1 MSTEKKVPAGS
12 STKDLA
18 RTLGKK
24 ELMGIAIGQ
33 IIGAGIMS
41 MMGVAIAMTGR
52 SANLAF
58 MLSAVFTM
66 CTFFPSIFI
75 TSCIRMRGGMYT
87 QMAIFAG
94 DKWAGYYSV
103 VLLHHQHVP
112 GNVRSVLRSVLQSLC
127 FLPAAAE
134 KVIAL
139 VVGTAFFVLNYF
151 GVDLMVKIQNL
162 LVVVLVLS
170 LSMFA
175 VFGLPHV
182 DLVNYFSNADG
193 LFLTDGIGGFLTA
206 TAYLG
211 FATGGATVILGVS
224 AECKNPTKDIPFVI
238 IVSTVSVAI
247 LYGLVATAAA
257 GVLPVAEVANQPLTL
272 VANKI
277 LPQPL
282 YVLFI
287 VGGAMFALAT
297 TLNSQIM
304 SCTKPVMQSCED
316 GWFPQSL
323 ASLSK
328 FKTPWKILVIYYVI
342 LVVPILLDLQISQIS
357 SIVQILGYI
366 NNLIF
371 TITAMKLPKMFPEAW
386 EKSAVQGSYSCLQHS
401 DDHHLHRHPDPGF
414 VHAQLDDSSADH
426 LQRSCNG
433 SWLHLGLLQNWQR
446 QGQAHRILRNGLTCT
461 SFLENQKTKDRFIRS
476 FLFLQDRICADAK
489 INRDREWAKLHKT
502 SEERMCNLP
511 GFPENGRERA
521 KTAVPGSRIP
531 KHSA

>member
-1 MSTEKKVPAGS
+1 MSTEKKAPAGS

-87 QMAIFAG
+87 QFAIFAG

-103 VLLHHQHVP
+103 VYFVTNMSLAMYALSFAEYALALLP
-112 GNVRSVLRSVLQSLC
+112 TGGNQ
-127 FLPAAAE
+127 

-139 VVGTAFFVLNYF
+139 IVGTLFFVLNYF
-151 GVDLMVKIQNL
+151 GVDLMAKIQNL
-162 LVVVLVLS
+162 LVIVLVIS
-170 LSMFA
+170 LAMFA
-175 VFGLPHV
+175 VFGLPQV
-182 DLVNYFSNADG
+182 DLAAYFSNADG
-193 LFLTDGIGGFLTA
+193 MFMTGGISGFLTA
-206 TAYLG
+206 VAYLG

-247 LYGLVATAAA
+247 LYGLVATTAS
-257 GVLPVAEVANQPLTL
+257 GVLPVPEVANQPLTL
-272 VANKI
+272 VAAEI
-277 LPQPL
+277 LPRPL
-282 YVLFI
+282 YIFFI

-328 FKTPWKILVIYYVI
+328 YKTPWKILVIYYFI
-342 LVVPILLDLQISQIS
+342 LVVPILADLNIAQIS
-357 SIVQILGYI
+357 SIVQILGYL
-366 NNLIF
+366 NNLVL

-386 EKSAVQGSYSCLQHS
+386 EKSQFHVPTPVFNTLMIITCAALLVQASFMLKSMTFQLIIFNVAVMAAGFIWAFYRTGS
-401 DDHHLHRHPDPGF
+401 G
-414 VHAQLDDSSADH
+414 
-426 LQRSCNG
+426 
-433 SWLHLGLLQNWQR
+433 
-446 QGQAHRILRNGLTCT
+446 
-461 SFLENQKTKDRFIRS
+461 K
-476 FLFLQDRICADAK
+476 AK
-489 INRDREWAKLHKT
+489 PTVSYEMA
-502 SEERMCNLP
+502 
-511 GFPENGRERA
+511 
-521 KTAVPGSRIP
+521 
-531 KHSA
+531 

>member
-1 MSTEKKVPAGS
+1 MSTEKKAPVGS

-103 VLLHHQHVP
+103 VYFITNMSLAMYALSFAQYALALLPTGGSQ
-112 GNVRSVLRSVLQSLC
+112 
-127 FLPAAAE
+127 

-139 VVGTAFFVLNYF
+139 VVGTLFFILNYF
-151 GVDLMVKIQNL
+151 GIDLMAKIQNL
-162 LVVVLVLS
+162 LVIVLLLS
-170 LSMFA
+170 LTMFA
-175 VFGLPHV
+175 VFGLPSV
-182 DLVNYFSNADG
+182 DFANYFSNADG
-193 LFLTDGIGGFLTA
+193 LFLSDGISGFLTA
-206 TAYLG
+206 VAYLG

-238 IVSTVSVAI
+238 VTSTIGVAI
-247 LYGLVATAAA
+247 LYGLVATTAS

-272 VANKI
+272 VAAEI
-277 LPQPL
+277 LPKPL
-282 YVLFI
+282 YIFFI

-316 GWFPQSL
+316 GWFPHSL
-323 ASLSK
+323 AALSK
-328 FKTPWKILVIYYVI
+328 YKTPWKILIIYYVI
-342 LVVPILLDLQISQIS
+342 LVVPIILELEIAQIS

-366 NNLIF
+366 NNLVF

-386 EKSAVQGSYSCLQHS
+386 EKSQFHVPTPVFNTLMIITCIAILIQASFMLKSMKLSLIVFNVAVMAAGFIWAFYRTGS
-401 DDHHLHRHPDPGF
+401 G
-414 VHAQLDDSSADH
+414 
-426 LQRSCNG
+426 
-433 SWLHLGLLQNWQR
+433 
-446 QGQAHRILRNGLTCT
+446 
-461 SFLENQKTKDRFIRS
+461 K
-476 FLFLQDRICADAK
+476 AK
-489 INRDREWAKLHKT
+489 
-502 SEERMCNLP
+502 P
-511 GFPENGRERA
+511 
-521 KTAVPGSRIP
+521 TASYEM
-531 KHSA
+531 A

>member
-1 MSTEKKVPAGS
+1 MSNEKQQTMS

-18 RTLGKK
+18 RVLGKK

-94 DKWAGYYSV
+94 DKFAGYYSV
-103 VLLHHQHVP
+103 VYFITNMSLAMYALSFAEYALALLP
-112 GNVRSVLRSVLQSLC
+112 SGGS
-127 FLPAAAE
+127 E

-139 VVGTAFFVLNYF
+139 IVGTAFFVLNYF
-151 GVDLMVKIQNL
+151 GVDLMAKIQNL
-162 LVVVLVLS
+162 LVVVLVFS
-170 LSMFA
+170 LGIFA
-175 VFGLPHV
+175 VFGMPSV
-182 DLVNYFSNADG
+182 DLATYFSNADG
-193 LFLTDGIGGFLTA
+193 MFLTDGIPGFLTA

-238 IVSTVSVAI
+238 IVSTCAVAV
-247 LYGLVATAAA
+247 LYGFVATVAS
-257 GVLPVAEVANQPLTL
+257 GVLPTEQVMNQPLTL
-272 VANKI
+272 VAQQI
-277 LPQPL
+277 LPTPL
-282 YVLFI
+282 YILFI

-316 GWFPQSL
+316 GWFPTSL
-323 ASLSK
+323 ATLSK
-328 FKTPWKILVIYYVI
+328 FKTPYKILIIYYII
-342 LVVPILLDLQISQIS
+342 LVVPILLDLEIAQIS

-386 EKSAVQGSYSCLQHS
+386 EKSAFHVPTPVFNALMIVTCIAIVIQASFMLSSMTIQLIIFNVVVMAAGFIWAFYRTGS
-401 DDHHLHRHPDPGF
+401 G
-414 VHAQLDDSSADH
+414 
-426 LQRSCNG
+426 
-433 SWLHLGLLQNWQR
+433 
-446 QGQAHRILRNGLTCT
+446 
-461 SFLENQKTKDRFIRS
+461 K
-476 FLFLQDRICADAK
+476 AK
-489 INRDREWAKLHKT
+489 PTVSYEMA
-502 SEERMCNLP
+502 
-511 GFPENGRERA
+511 
-521 KTAVPGSRIP
+521 
-531 KHSA
+531 

>member
-1 MSTEKKVPAGS
+1 MSNEKQQAMS

-24 ELMGIAIGQ
+24 ELMGIAVGQ

-94 DKWAGYYSV
+94 DKFAGYYSV
-103 VLLHHQHVP
+103 VYFITNMSLAMYALSFAEYALALLP
-112 GNVRSVLRSVLQSLC
+112 SGGS
-127 FLPAAAE
+127 E

-139 VVGTAFFVLNYF
+139 IVGTAFFILNYF
-151 GVDLMVKIQNL
+151 GVDLMAKIQNL
-162 LVVVLVLS
+162 LVIVLVFS
-170 LSMFA
+170 LGIFA
-175 VFGLPHV
+175 VFGMPSV
-182 DLVNYFSNADG
+182 DLANYFSNADG
-193 LFLTDGIGGFLTA
+193 MFLTDGIPGFLTA

-238 IVSTVSVAI
+238 IVSTCAVAV
-247 LYGLVATAAA
+247 LYGFVATVAS
-257 GVLPVAEVANQPLTL
+257 GVLPTEQVMNQPLTL
-272 VANKI
+272 VAQQI
-277 LPQPL
+277 LPTPL
-282 YVLFI
+282 YILFI

-316 GWFPQSL
+316 GWFPTSL
-323 ASLSK
+323 AALSK
-328 FKTPWKILVIYYVI
+328 FKTPYKILIIYYII
-342 LVVPILLDLQISQIS
+342 LVVPILLDLEIAQIS

-386 EKSAVQGSYSCLQHS
+386 EKSAFRVPTPVFNALMIVTCIAIVIQASFMLSSMTIQLIIFNVVVMAAGFIWAFYRTGS
-401 DDHHLHRHPDPGF
+401 G
-414 VHAQLDDSSADH
+414 
-426 LQRSCNG
+426 
-433 SWLHLGLLQNWQR
+433 
-446 QGQAHRILRNGLTCT
+446 
-461 SFLENQKTKDRFIRS
+461 K
-476 FLFLQDRICADAK
+476 AK
-489 INRDREWAKLHKT
+489 PTVSYEMA
-502 SEERMCNLP
+502 
-511 GFPENGRERA
+511 
-521 KTAVPGSRIP
+521 
-531 KHSA
+531 

>member
-1 MSTEKKVPAGS
+1 MSTEKKAPVGS

-103 VLLHHQHVP
+103 VYFITNMSLAMYALSFAQYALALLPTGGSQ
-112 GNVRSVLRSVLQSLC
+112 
-127 FLPAAAE
+127 

-139 VVGTAFFVLNYF
+139 VVGTLFFILNYF
-151 GVDLMVKIQNL
+151 GVDLMAKIQNL
-162 LVVVLVLS
+162 LVIVLLLS
-170 LSMFA
+170 LTMFA
-175 VFGLPHV
+175 VFGLPSV
-182 DLVNYFSNADG
+182 DFANYFSNADG
-193 LFLTDGIGGFLTA
+193 LFLSDGISGFLTA
-206 TAYLG
+206 VAYLG

-238 IVSTVSVAI
+238 VTSTIGVAI
-247 LYGLVATAAA
+247 LYGLVATTAS

-272 VANKI
+272 VAAEI
-277 LPQPL
+277 LPKPL
-282 YVLFI
+282 YIFFI

-316 GWFPQSL
+316 GWFPHSL
-323 ASLSK
+323 AALSK
-328 FKTPWKILVIYYVI
+328 YKTPWKILIIYYVI
-342 LVVPILLDLQISQIS
+342 LVVPIILELEIAQIS

-366 NNLIF
+366 NNLVF

-386 EKSAVQGSYSCLQHS
+386 EKSQFHVPTPVFNTLMIITCIAILIQASFMLKSMKLSLIVFNVAVMAAGFIWAFYRTGS
-401 DDHHLHRHPDPGF
+401 G
-414 VHAQLDDSSADH
+414 
-426 LQRSCNG
+426 
-433 SWLHLGLLQNWQR
+433 
-446 QGQAHRILRNGLTCT
+446 
-461 SFLENQKTKDRFIRS
+461 K
-476 FLFLQDRICADAK
+476 AK
-489 INRDREWAKLHKT
+489 PTVSYEMA
-502 SEERMCNLP
+502 
-511 GFPENGRERA
+511 
-521 KTAVPGSRIP
+521 
-531 KHSA
+531 

>member
-1 MSTEKKVPAGS
+1 MSNEKQQAMS

-24 ELMGIAIGQ
+24 ELMGIAVGQ

-94 DKWAGYYSV
+94 DKFAGYYSV
-103 VLLHHQHVP
+103 VYFITNMSLAMYALSFAEYALALLP
-112 GNVRSVLRSVLQSLC
+112 SGGS
-127 FLPAAAE
+127 E

-139 VVGTAFFVLNYF
+139 IVGTAFFVLNYF
-151 GVDLMVKIQNL
+151 GVDLMAKIQNL
-162 LVVVLVLS
+162 LVIVLVFS
-170 LSMFA
+170 LGIFA
-175 VFGLPHV
+175 VFGMPSV
-182 DLVNYFSNADG
+182 DLATYFSNADG
-193 LFLTDGIGGFLTA
+193 MFLTDGIPGFLTA

-238 IVSTVSVAI
+238 IVSTCAVAV
-247 LYGLVATAAA
+247 LYGFVATVAS
-257 GVLPVAEVANQPLTL
+257 GVLPTEQVMNQPLTL
-272 VANKI
+272 VAQQI
-277 LPQPL
+277 LPTPL
-282 YVLFI
+282 YILFI

-323 ASLSK
+323 ATLSK
-328 FKTPWKILVIYYVI
+328 FKTPYKILIIYYII
-342 LVVPILLDLQISQIS
+342 LVVPILLDLEIAQIS

-386 EKSAVQGSYSCLQHS
+386 EKSAFRVPTPVFNALMIVTCIAIVIQASFMLSSMTIQLIIFNVVVMAAGFIWAFYRTGS
-401 DDHHLHRHPDPGF
+401 G
-414 VHAQLDDSSADH
+414 
-426 LQRSCNG
+426 
-433 SWLHLGLLQNWQR
+433 
-446 QGQAHRILRNGLTCT
+446 
-461 SFLENQKTKDRFIRS
+461 K
-476 FLFLQDRICADAK
+476 AK
-489 INRDREWAKLHKT
+489 PTVSYEMA
-502 SEERMCNLP
+502 
-511 GFPENGRERA
+511 
-521 KTAVPGSRIP
+521 
-531 KHSA
+531 

>member
-1 MSTEKKVPAGS
+1 MSTEKKAPAGS

-24 ELMGIAIGQ
+24 ELMGIAVGQ

-103 VLLHHQHVP
+103 VYFITNMSLAMYALSFAQYAIALLP
-112 GNVRSVLRSVLQSLC
+112 SGGS
-127 FLPAAAE
+127 E

-139 VVGTAFFVLNYF
+139 IVGTAFFVLNYF
-151 GVDLMVKIQNL
+151 GVDLMAKIQNL

-272 VANKI
+272 VANQI

-328 FKTPWKILVIYYVI
+328 YKTPWKILIIYYFI
-342 LVVPILLDLQISQIS
+342 LVVPILADLNIAQIS
-357 SIVQILGYI
+357 SIVQILGYL
-366 NNLIF
+366 NNLVL

-386 EKSAVQGSYSCLQHS
+386 EKSQFHVPTPVFNTLMIITCAALLVQASFMLKSMTLQLIIFNVAVMAAGFIWAFYRTGTGKAKPTVSYEM
-401 DDHHLHRHPDPGF
+401 
-414 VHAQLDDSSADH
+414 A
-426 LQRSCNG
+426 
-433 SWLHLGLLQNWQR
+433 
-446 QGQAHRILRNGLTCT
+446 
-461 SFLENQKTKDRFIRS
+461 
-476 FLFLQDRICADAK
+476 
-489 INRDREWAKLHKT
+489 
-502 SEERMCNLP
+502 
-511 GFPENGRERA
+511 
-521 KTAVPGSRIP
+521 
-531 KHSA
+531 

>member
-1 MSTEKKVPAGS
+1 MSNEKQQTMS

-18 RTLGKK
+18 RVLGKK

-94 DKWAGYYSV
+94 DKFAGYYSV
-103 VLLHHQHVP
+103 VYFITNMSLAMYALSFAEYALALLP
-112 GNVRSVLRSVLQSLC
+112 SGGS
-127 FLPAAAE
+127 E

-139 VVGTAFFVLNYF
+139 IVGTLFFILNYF
-151 GVDLMVKIQNL
+151 GVDLMAKIQNL
-162 LVVVLVLS
+162 LVIVLVFS
-170 LSMFA
+170 LGIFA
-175 VFGLPHV
+175 VFGMPSV
-182 DLVNYFSNADG
+182 DLATYFSNADG
-193 LFLTDGIGGFLTA
+193 MFLTDGIPGFLTA

-238 IVSTVSVAI
+238 IVSTCAVAV
-247 LYGLVATAAA
+247 LYGFVATVAS
-257 GVLPVAEVANQPLTL
+257 GVLPTEQVMNQPLTL
-272 VANKI
+272 VAQQI
-277 LPQPL
+277 LPTPL
-282 YVLFI
+282 YILFI

-316 GWFPQSL
+316 GWFPTSL
-323 ASLSK
+323 ATLSK
-328 FKTPWKILVIYYVI
+328 FKTPYKILIIYYII
-342 LVVPILLDLQISQIS
+342 LVVPILLDLEIAQIS
-357 SIVQILGYI
+357 SVVQILGYI

-386 EKSAVQGSYSCLQHS
+386 EKSQFHVPTPVFNTLMIITCIALLIQASFMLSSMEISLIVFNAIVMIG
-401 DDHHLHRHPDPGF
+401 GF
-414 VHAQLDDSSADH
+414 VWAFY
-426 LQRSCNG
+426 RTG
-433 SWLHLGLLQNWQR
+433 SG
-446 QGQAHRILRNGLTCT
+446 
-461 SFLENQKTKDRFIRS
+461 K
-476 FLFLQDRICADAK
+476 AK
-489 INRDREWAKLHKT
+489 PTVSYEMA
-502 SEERMCNLP
+502 
-511 GFPENGRERA
+511 
-521 KTAVPGSRIP
+521 
-531 KHSA
+531 

>member
-1 MSTEKKVPAGS
+1 MSNEKQQAMS

-24 ELMGIAIGQ
+24 ELMGIAVGQ

-94 DKWAGYYSV
+94 DKFAGYYSV
-103 VLLHHQHVP
+103 VYFITNMSLAMYALSFAEYALALLP
-112 GNVRSVLRSVLQSLC
+112 SGGS
-127 FLPAAAE
+127 E

-139 VVGTAFFVLNYF
+139 IVGTAFFILNYF
-151 GVDLMVKIQNL
+151 GVDLMAKIQNL
-162 LVVVLVLS
+162 LVVVLVFS
-170 LSMFA
+170 LGMFA
-175 VFGLPHV
+175 IFGLPSV
-182 DLVNYFSNADG
+182 DLANYFSNADG
-193 LFLTDGIGGFLTA
+193 LFLSDGIPGFLTA

-238 IVSTVSVAI
+238 IVSTVGVAI
-247 LYGLVATAAA
+247 LYGFVATTAA

-272 VANKI
+272 VAQQI
-277 LPQPL
+277 LPGPL
-282 YVLFI
+282 YILFI

-316 GWFPQSL
+316 GWFPTSL
-323 ASLSK
+323 ATLSK
-328 FKTPWKILVIYYVI
+328 FKTPYKILIIYYVI
-342 LVVPILLDLQISQIS
+342 LVVPILLDLEISEIS
-357 SIVQILGYI
+357 SVVQILGYI
-366 NNLIF
+366 NNIIF
-371 TITAMKLPKMFPEAW
+371 TVTAMKLPKMFPEAW
-386 EKSAVQGSYSCLQHS
+386 EKSQFHVPTPVFNMLMVITIIALLIQASFMLSSMKISLIVFNAIVMIGGFIWAFYRTGS
-401 DDHHLHRHPDPGF
+401 G
-414 VHAQLDDSSADH
+414 
-426 LQRSCNG
+426 
-433 SWLHLGLLQNWQR
+433 
-446 QGQAHRILRNGLTCT
+446 
-461 SFLENQKTKDRFIRS
+461 K
-476 FLFLQDRICADAK
+476 AK
-489 INRDREWAKLHKT
+489 PTVSYEMA
-502 SEERMCNLP
+502 
-511 GFPENGRERA
+511 
-521 KTAVPGSRIP
+521 
-531 KHSA
+531 

>member
-1 MSTEKKVPAGS
+1 MSTEKKAPVAS

-103 VLLHHQHVP
+103 VYFITNMSLAMYALSFAQYAIALLP
-112 GNVRSVLRSVLQSLC
+112 SGGS
-127 FLPAAAE
+127 E

-139 VVGTAFFVLNYF
+139 IVGTAFFVLNYF
-151 GVDLMVKIQNL
+151 GVDLMAKIQNL

-170 LSMFA
+170 LTMFA
-175 VFGLPHV
+175 VFGLPNV
-182 DLVNYFSNADG
+182 DLANYFSNADG

-247 LYGLVATAAA
+247 LYGLVATTAS
-257 GVLPVAEVANQPLTL
+257 GVLPVPEVANQPLTL
-272 VANKI
+272 VAAEI
-277 LPQPL
+277 LPKPL
-282 YVLFI
+282 YIFFI

-328 FKTPWKILVIYYVI
+328 YKTPWKILVIYYFI
-342 LVVPILLDLQISQIS
+342 LVVPILADLNIAQIS
-357 SIVQILGYI
+357 SIVQILGYL
-366 NNLIF
+366 NNLVL

-386 EKSAVQGSYSCLQHS
+386 EKSQFHVPTPVFNTLMIITCAALLVQASFMLKSMTLQLIIFNVAVMAAGFIWAFYRTGTGKAKPTVSYEM
-401 DDHHLHRHPDPGF
+401 
-414 VHAQLDDSSADH
+414 A
-426 LQRSCNG
+426 
-433 SWLHLGLLQNWQR
+433 
-446 QGQAHRILRNGLTCT
+446 
-461 SFLENQKTKDRFIRS
+461 
-476 FLFLQDRICADAK
+476 
-489 INRDREWAKLHKT
+489 
-502 SEERMCNLP
+502 
-511 GFPENGRERA
+511 
-521 KTAVPGSRIP
+521 
-531 KHSA
+531 

>member
-1 MSTEKKVPAGS
+1 MSTEKQQTFS
-12 STKDLA
+12 STKDLK

-24 ELMGIAIGQ
+24 ELMGIASGQ

-87 QMAIFAG
+87 QFAIFAG

-103 VLLHHQHVP
+103 VYFIT
-112 GNVRSVLRSVLQSLC
+112 NMSLAMYALS
-127 FLPAAAE
+127 FAQYA
-134 KVIAL
+134 IAL
-139 VVGTAFFVLNYF
+139 LPSGGSEKMIALIVGTAFFVLNYF
-151 GVDLMVKIQNL
+151 GVDLMAKIQNL
-162 LVVVLVLS
+162 LVIVLVIS
-170 LSMFA
+170 LVMFA
-175 VFGLPHV
+175 VFGLPQV
-182 DLVNYFSNADG
+182 DLAAYFSNADG

-247 LYGLVATAAA
+247 LYGLVATTAS
-257 GVLPVAEVANQPLTL
+257 GVLPVPEVANQPLTL
-272 VANKI
+272 VAAEI
-277 LPQPL
+277 LPKPL
-282 YVLFI
+282 YIFFI

-328 FKTPWKILVIYYVI
+328 YKTPWKILVIYYFI
-342 LVVPILLDLQISQIS
+342 LVVPILADLNIAQIS
-357 SIVQILGYI
+357 SIVQILGYL
-366 NNLIF
+366 NNLVL

-386 EKSAVQGSYSCLQHS
+386 EKSQFHVPTPVFNTLMIITCAALLVQASFMLKSMTLQLIIFNVAVMAAGFIWAFYRTGTGKAKPTVSYEM
-401 DDHHLHRHPDPGF
+401 
-414 VHAQLDDSSADH
+414 A
-426 LQRSCNG
+426 
-433 SWLHLGLLQNWQR
+433 
-446 QGQAHRILRNGLTCT
+446 
-461 SFLENQKTKDRFIRS
+461 
-476 FLFLQDRICADAK
+476 
-489 INRDREWAKLHKT
+489 
-502 SEERMCNLP
+502 
-511 GFPENGRERA
+511 
-521 KTAVPGSRIP
+521 
-531 KHSA
+531 

>member
-1 MSTEKKVPAGS
+1 MSTEKQQTFS
-12 STKDLA
+12 STKDLK

-87 QMAIFAG
+87 QFAIFAG

-103 VLLHHQHVP
+103 VYFITNMSLAMYALSFAEYALALLP
-112 GNVRSVLRSVLQSLC
+112 TGGNQ
-127 FLPAAAE
+127 

-139 VVGTAFFVLNYF
+139 IVGTLFFVLNYF
-151 GVDLMVKIQNL
+151 GVDLMAKIQNL
-162 LVVVLVLS
+162 LVIVLVIS
-170 LSMFA
+170 LAMFA
-175 VFGLPHV
+175 VFGLPQV
-182 DLVNYFSNADG
+182 DLAAYFSNADG
-193 LFLTDGIGGFLTA
+193 MFMTDGIGGFLTA
-206 TAYLG
+206 VAYLG
-211 FATGGATVILGVS
+211 FATVILGVS

-247 LYGLVATAAA
+247 LYGLVATTAS
-257 GVLPVAEVANQPLTL
+257 GVLPVPEVANQPLTL
-272 VANKI
+272 VAAEI
-277 LPQPL
+277 LPKPL
-282 YVLFI
+282 YIFFI

-328 FKTPWKILVIYYVI
+328 YKTPWKILIIYYFI
-342 LVVPILLDLQISQIS
+342 LVVPILADLNIAQIS
-357 SIVQILGYI
+357 SIVQILGYL
-366 NNLIF
+366 NNLVL

-386 EKSAVQGSYSCLQHS
+386 EKSQFHVPTPVFNTLMIITCAALLVQASFMLKSMTLQLIIFNVAVMAAGFIWAFYRTGTGKAKPTVSYEM
-401 DDHHLHRHPDPGF
+401 
-414 VHAQLDDSSADH
+414 A
-426 LQRSCNG
+426 
-433 SWLHLGLLQNWQR
+433 
-446 QGQAHRILRNGLTCT
+446 
-461 SFLENQKTKDRFIRS
+461 
-476 FLFLQDRICADAK
+476 
-489 INRDREWAKLHKT
+489 
-502 SEERMCNLP
+502 
-511 GFPENGRERA
+511 
-521 KTAVPGSRIP
+521 
-531 KHSA
+531 

>member
-1 MSTEKKVPAGS
+1 MSNEKQQAMS

-24 ELMGIAIGQ
+24 ELMGIAVGQ

-94 DKWAGYYSV
+94 DKFAGYYSV
-103 VLLHHQHVP
+103 VYFITNMSLAMYALSFAEYALALLP
-112 GNVRSVLRSVLQSLC
+112 SGGS
-127 FLPAAAE
+127 E

-139 VVGTAFFVLNYF
+139 IVGTLFFILNYF
-151 GVDLMVKIQNL
+151 GVDLMAKIQNL
-162 LVVVLVLS
+162 LVIVLVLS
-170 LSMFA
+170 LAMFA
-175 VFGLPHV
+175 VFGLPSV
-182 DLVNYFSNADG
+182 DLANYFSNADG
-193 LFLTDGIGGFLTA
+193 LFMTDGITGFLTA

-238 IVSTVSVAI
+238 IVSTCAVAV
-247 LYGLVATAAA
+247 LYGFVATVAS
-257 GVLPVAEVANQPLTL
+257 GVLPTEQVMNQPLTL
-272 VANKI
+272 VAQQI
-277 LPQPL
+277 LPTPL
-282 YVLFI
+282 YILFI

-316 GWFPQSL
+316 GWFPTSL
-323 ASLSK
+323 ATLSK
-328 FKTPWKILVIYYVI
+328 FKTPYKILIIYYFI
-342 LVVPILLDLQISQIS
+342 LVVPILLDLEIAQIS
-357 SIVQILGYI
+357 SVVQILGYI

-386 EKSAVQGSYSCLQHS
+386 EKSQFHVPTPVFNTLMIITCIALLIQASFMLSSMEISLIVFNAIVMIG
-401 DDHHLHRHPDPGF
+401 GF
-414 VHAQLDDSSADH
+414 VWAFY
-426 LQRSCNG
+426 RTG
-433 SWLHLGLLQNWQR
+433 SG
-446 QGQAHRILRNGLTCT
+446 
-461 SFLENQKTKDRFIRS
+461 K
-476 FLFLQDRICADAK
+476 AK
-489 INRDREWAKLHKT
+489 PTVSYEMA
-502 SEERMCNLP
+502 
-511 GFPENGRERA
+511 
-521 KTAVPGSRIP
+521 
-531 KHSA
+531 

>member
-1 MSTEKKVPAGS
+1 MSTEKKAPVAS

-103 VLLHHQHVP
+103 VYFIT
-112 GNVRSVLRSVLQSLC
+112 NMSLAMYALS
-127 FLPAAAE
+127 FAQYA
-134 KVIAL
+134 IAL
-139 VVGTAFFVLNYF
+139 LPSGGSEKMIALIVGTAFFVLNYF
-151 GVDLMVKIQNL
+151 GVDLMAKIQNL

-175 VFGLPHV
+175 VFGLPNV

-193 LFLTDGIGGFLTA
+193 LFLTDGITGFLTA

-238 IVSTVSVAI
+238 IVSTVSVAV

-272 VANKI
+272 VANQI

-328 FKTPWKILVIYYVI
+328 YKTPWKILIIYYFI
-342 LVVPILLDLQISQIS
+342 LVVPILADLNIAQIS
-357 SIVQILGYI
+357 SIVQILGYL
-366 NNLIF
+366 NNLVL

-386 EKSAVQGSYSCLQHS
+386 EKSQFHVPTPVFNTLMIITCAALLVQASFMLKSMTLQLIIFNVAVMAAGFIWAFYRTGTGKAKPTVSYEM
-401 DDHHLHRHPDPGF
+401 
-414 VHAQLDDSSADH
+414 A
-426 LQRSCNG
+426 
-433 SWLHLGLLQNWQR
+433 
-446 QGQAHRILRNGLTCT
+446 
-461 SFLENQKTKDRFIRS
+461 
-476 FLFLQDRICADAK
+476 
-489 INRDREWAKLHKT
+489 
-502 SEERMCNLP
+502 
-511 GFPENGRERA
+511 
-521 KTAVPGSRIP
+521 
-531 KHSA
+531 

>member
-1 MSTEKKVPAGS
+1 MSNEKQQAMS

-24 ELMGIAIGQ
+24 ELMGIAVGQ

-94 DKWAGYYSV
+94 DKFAGYYSV
-103 VLLHHQHVP
+103 VYFITNMSLAMYALSFAEYALALLP
-112 GNVRSVLRSVLQSLC
+112 SGGS
-127 FLPAAAE
+127 E

-139 VVGTAFFVLNYF
+139 IVGTAFFVLNYF
-151 GVDLMVKIQNL
+151 GVDLMAKIQNL
-162 LVVVLVLS
+162 LVIVLVFS
-170 LSMFA
+170 LGIFA
-175 VFGLPHV
+175 VFGMPSV
-182 DLVNYFSNADG
+182 DLANYFSNADG
-193 LFLTDGIGGFLTA
+193 MFLTDGIPGFLTA

-238 IVSTVSVAI
+238 IVSTCAVAV
-247 LYGLVATAAA
+247 LYGFVATVAS
-257 GVLPVAEVANQPLTL
+257 GVLPTEQVMNQPLTL
-272 VANKI
+272 VAQQI
-277 LPQPL
+277 LPTPL
-282 YVLFI
+282 YILFI

-316 GWFPQSL
+316 GWFPTSL
-323 ASLSK
+323 ATLSK
-328 FKTPWKILVIYYVI
+328 FKTPYKILIIYYII
-342 LVVPILLDLQISQIS
+342 LVVPILLDLEIAQIR

-386 EKSAVQGSYSCLQHS
+386 EKSAFRVPTPVFNALMIVTCIAIVIQASFMLSSMTIQLIIFNVVVMAAGFIWAFYRTGS
-401 DDHHLHRHPDPGF
+401 G
-414 VHAQLDDSSADH
+414 
-426 LQRSCNG
+426 
-433 SWLHLGLLQNWQR
+433 
-446 QGQAHRILRNGLTCT
+446 
-461 SFLENQKTKDRFIRS
+461 K
-476 FLFLQDRICADAK
+476 AK
-489 INRDREWAKLHKT
+489 PTVSYEMA
-502 SEERMCNLP
+502 
-511 GFPENGRERA
+511 
-521 KTAVPGSRIP
+521 
-531 KHSA
+531 

>member
-1 MSTEKKVPAGS
+1 MSTEKKAPAGS

-103 VLLHHQHVP
+103 VYFITNMSLAMYALSFAQYALALLPTGGSQ
-112 GNVRSVLRSVLQSLC
+112 
-127 FLPAAAE
+127 

-139 VVGTAFFVLNYF
+139 VVGTLFFILNYF
-151 GVDLMVKIQNL
+151 GVDLMAKIQNL
-162 LVVVLVLS
+162 LVIVLLLS
-170 LSMFA
+170 LTMFA
-175 VFGLPHV
+175 VFGLPSV
-182 DLVNYFSNADG
+182 DFANYFSNADG
-193 LFLTDGIGGFLTA
+193 LFLSDGISGFLTA
-206 TAYLG
+206 VAYLG

-238 IVSTVSVAI
+238 VTSTIGVAI
-247 LYGLVATAAA
+247 LYGLVATTAS

-272 VANKI
+272 VAAEI
-277 LPQPL
+277 LPKPL
-282 YVLFI
+282 YIFFI

-323 ASLSK
+323 AALSK
-328 FKTPWKILVIYYVI
+328 YKTPWKILIIYYVI
-342 LVVPILLDLQISQIS
+342 LVVPIILELEIAQIS
-357 SIVQILGYI
+357 SIVQILGYL
-366 NNLIF
+366 NNLVL

-386 EKSAVQGSYSCLQHS
+386 EKSQFHV
-401 DDHHLHRHPDPGF
+401 P
-414 VHAQLDDSSADH
+414 
-426 LQRSCNG
+426 
-433 SWLHLGLLQNWQR
+433 
-446 QGQAHRILRNGLTCT
+446 
-461 SFLENQKTKDRFIRS
+461 
-476 FLFLQDRICADAK
+476 
-489 INRDREWAKLHKT
+489 
-502 SEERMCNLP
+502 
-511 GFPENGRERA
+511 
-521 KTAVPGSRIP
+521 TAVFNTLMIITCAALLVQASFMLKSMTPQLIIFNVAVMAAGFIWAFYRTGTGKAKPTVSYEM
-531 KHSA
+531 A

>member
-1 MSTEKKVPAGS
+1 MSTEKKAPVGS

-87 QMAIFAG
+87 QFAIFAG

-103 VLLHHQHVP
+103 VYFITNMSLAMYALSFAQYALALLPTGGSQ
-112 GNVRSVLRSVLQSLC
+112 
-127 FLPAAAE
+127 

-139 VVGTAFFVLNYF
+139 VVGTLFFVLNYF
-151 GVDLMVKIQNL
+151 GVDLMAKIQNL
-162 LVVVLVLS
+162 LVIVLLLS
-170 LSMFA
+170 LTMFA
-175 VFGLPHV
+175 VFGLPSV
-182 DLVNYFSNADG
+182 DFANYFSNADG
-193 LFLTDGIGGFLTA
+193 LFLSDGISGFLTA
-206 TAYLG
+206 VAYLG

-238 IVSTVSVAI
+238 VTSTIGVAI
-247 LYGLVATAAA
+247 LYGLVATTAS

-272 VANKI
+272 VAAEI
-277 LPQPL
+277 LPKPL
-282 YVLFI
+282 YIFFI

-316 GWFPQSL
+316 GWFPHSL
-323 ASLSK
+323 AALSK
-328 FKTPWKILVIYYVI
+328 YKTPWKILIIYYVI
-342 LVVPILLDLQISQIS
+342 LVVPIILELEIAQIS

-366 NNLIF
+366 NNLVF

-386 EKSAVQGSYSCLQHS
+386 EKSQFHVPTPVFNTLMIITCIAILIQASFMLKSMKLSLIVFNVAVMAAGFIWAFYRTGS
-401 DDHHLHRHPDPGF
+401 G
-414 VHAQLDDSSADH
+414 
-426 LQRSCNG
+426 
-433 SWLHLGLLQNWQR
+433 
-446 QGQAHRILRNGLTCT
+446 
-461 SFLENQKTKDRFIRS
+461 K
-476 FLFLQDRICADAK
+476 AK
-489 INRDREWAKLHKT
+489 PTVSYEMA
-502 SEERMCNLP
+502 
-511 GFPENGRERA
+511 
-521 KTAVPGSRIP
+521 
-531 KHSA
+531 

>member
-1 MSTEKKVPAGS
+1 MSTEKKAPVGS

-94 DKWAGYYSV
+94 GKWAGYYSV
-103 VLLHHQHVP
+103 VYFITNMSLAMYALSFAQYAIALLP
-112 GNVRSVLRSVLQSLC
+112 SGGN
-127 FLPAAAE
+127 E
-134 KVIAL
+134 KIIAL
-139 VVGTAFFVLNYF
+139 VVGTLFFILNYF
-151 GVDLMVKIQNL
+151 GVDLMAKIQNL
-162 LVVVLVLS
+162 LVLVLLLS
-170 LSMFA
+170 LTMFA
-175 VFGLPHV
+175 VFGLPQV
-182 DLVNYFSNADG
+182 DLATYFNNADG
-193 LFLTDGIGGFLTA
+193 MFMTGGISGFLTA
-206 TAYLG
+206 VAYLG

-247 LYGLVATAAA
+247 LYGLVATTAS
-257 GVLPVAEVANQPLTL
+257 GVLPVPEVANQPLTL
-272 VANKI
+272 VAAEI
-277 LPQPL
+277 LPKPL
-282 YVLFI
+282 YIFFI

-328 FKTPWKILVIYYVI
+328 YKTPWKILIIYYFI
-342 LVVPILLDLQISQIS
+342 LVVPILADLNIAQIS
-357 SIVQILGYI
+357 SIVQILGYL
-366 NNLIF
+366 NNLVL

-386 EKSAVQGSYSCLQHS
+386 EKSQFHVPTPVFNTLMIITCIAILIQASFMLKSMKLSLIVFNVAVMIF
-401 DDHHLHRHPDPGF
+401 GF
-414 VHAQLDDSSADH
+414 VWAFY
-426 LQRSCNG
+426 RTG
-433 SWLHLGLLQNWQR
+433 SG
-446 QGQAHRILRNGLTCT
+446 
-461 SFLENQKTKDRFIRS
+461 K
-476 FLFLQDRICADAK
+476 AK
-489 INRDREWAKLHKT
+489 PTVSYEMA
-502 SEERMCNLP
+502 
-511 GFPENGRERA
+511 
-521 KTAVPGSRIP
+521 
-531 KHSA
+531 

>member
-1 MSTEKKVPAGS
+1 MSTEKKAPAGS

-103 VLLHHQHVP
+103 VYFITNMSLAMYALSFAQYALALLPTGGSQ
-112 GNVRSVLRSVLQSLC
+112 
-127 FLPAAAE
+127 

-139 VVGTAFFVLNYF
+139 VVGTLFFILNYF
-151 GVDLMVKIQNL
+151 GVDLMAKIQNL
-162 LVVVLVLS
+162 LVIVLLLS
-170 LSMFA
+170 LTMFA
-175 VFGLPHV
+175 VFGLPSV
-182 DLVNYFSNADG
+182 DFANYFSNADG
-193 LFLTDGIGGFLTA
+193 LFLSDGISGFLTA
-206 TAYLG
+206 VAYLG

-238 IVSTVSVAI
+238 VTSTIGVAI
-247 LYGLVATAAA
+247 LYGLVATTAS

-272 VANKI
+272 VAAEI
-277 LPQPL
+277 LPKPL
-282 YVLFI
+282 YIFFI

-304 SCTKPVMQSCED
+304 SCTKPIMQSCED
-316 GWFPQSL
+316 GWFPHSL
-323 ASLSK
+323 AALSK
-328 FKTPWKILVIYYVI
+328 YKTPWKILIIYYVI
-342 LVVPILLDLQISQIS
+342 LVVPIVLELEIAQIS

-366 NNLIF
+366 NNLVF

-386 EKSAVQGSYSCLQHS
+386 EKSQFRVPTPVFNTLMIITCIAILIQASFMLKSMKLSLIVFNVAVMAAGFIWAFYRTGS
-401 DDHHLHRHPDPGF
+401 G
-414 VHAQLDDSSADH
+414 
-426 LQRSCNG
+426 
-433 SWLHLGLLQNWQR
+433 
-446 QGQAHRILRNGLTCT
+446 
-461 SFLENQKTKDRFIRS
+461 K
-476 FLFLQDRICADAK
+476 AK
-489 INRDREWAKLHKT
+489 PTVSYEMA
-502 SEERMCNLP
+502 
-511 GFPENGRERA
+511 
-521 KTAVPGSRIP
+521 
-531 KHSA
+531 

>member
-1 MSTEKKVPAGS
+1 MSTEKKAPAGS

-87 QMAIFAG
+87 QFAIFAG

-103 VLLHHQHVP
+103 VYFITNMSLAMYALSFAQYALALLPTGGSQ
-112 GNVRSVLRSVLQSLC
+112 
-127 FLPAAAE
+127 

-139 VVGTAFFVLNYF
+139 VVGTLFFILNYF
-151 GVDLMVKIQNL
+151 GVDLMAKIQNL
-162 LVVVLVLS
+162 LVVVLLLS
-170 LSMFA
+170 LTIFA
-175 VFGLPHV
+175 VFGLPQV
-182 DLVNYFSNADG
+182 DLANYFSNADG
-193 LFLTDGIGGFLTA
+193 LFMTDGIGGFLTA
-206 TAYLG
+206 VAYLG

-238 IVSTVSVAI
+238 VTSTIGVAI
-247 LYGLVATAAA
+247 LYGLVATTAS

-272 VANKI
+272 VAAEV
-277 LPQPL
+277 LPKPL
-282 YVLFI
+282 YIFFI

-316 GWFPQSL
+316 GWFPHSL
-323 ASLSK
+323 AALSK
-328 FKTPWKILVIYYVI
+328 YKTPWKILIIYYVI
-342 LVVPILLDLQISQIS
+342 LVVPIVLELEIAQIS

-366 NNLIF
+366 NNLVF

-386 EKSAVQGSYSCLQHS
+386 EKSQFRVPTPVFNTLMIITCIAILIQASFMLKSMKLSLIVFNVAVMAAGFIWAFYRTGS
-401 DDHHLHRHPDPGF
+401 G
-414 VHAQLDDSSADH
+414 
-426 LQRSCNG
+426 
-433 SWLHLGLLQNWQR
+433 
-446 QGQAHRILRNGLTCT
+446 
-461 SFLENQKTKDRFIRS
+461 K
-476 FLFLQDRICADAK
+476 AK
-489 INRDREWAKLHKT
+489 PTVSYEMA
-502 SEERMCNLP
+502 
-511 GFPENGRERA
+511 
-521 KTAVPGSRIP
+521 
-531 KHSA
+531 

>member
-1 MSTEKKVPAGS
+1 MSTEKKAPVAS

-103 VLLHHQHVP
+103 VYFITNMSLAMYALSFAQYAIALLP
-112 GNVRSVLRSVLQSLC
+112 SGGS
-127 FLPAAAE
+127 E
-134 KVIAL
+134 KMIAL

-151 GVDLMVKIQNL
+151 GVDLMAKIQNL
-162 LVVVLVLS
+162 LVIVLLIS

-247 LYGLVATAAA
+247 LYGLVATTAS
-257 GVLPVAEVANQPLTL
+257 GVLPVPEVANQPLTL
-272 VANKI
+272 VAAEI
-277 LPQPL
+277 LPKPL
-282 YVLFI
+282 YIFFI

-328 FKTPWKILVIYYVI
+328 YKTPWKILVIYYFI
-342 LVVPILLDLQISQIS
+342 LVVPILADLNIAQIS
-357 SIVQILGYI
+357 SIVQILGYL
-366 NNLIF
+366 NNLVL

-386 EKSAVQGSYSCLQHS
+386 EKSQFHVPTPVFNTLMIITCAALLVQASFMLKSMSLQLIIFNVAVMAAGFIWAFYRTGTGKAKPTVSYEM
-401 DDHHLHRHPDPGF
+401 
-414 VHAQLDDSSADH
+414 A
-426 LQRSCNG
+426 
-433 SWLHLGLLQNWQR
+433 
-446 QGQAHRILRNGLTCT
+446 
-461 SFLENQKTKDRFIRS
+461 
-476 FLFLQDRICADAK
+476 
-489 INRDREWAKLHKT
+489 
-502 SEERMCNLP
+502 
-511 GFPENGRERA
+511 
-521 KTAVPGSRIP
+521 
-531 KHSA
+531 

>member
-1 MSTEKKVPAGS
+1 MSTEKQQTFS

-41 MMGVAIAMTGR
+41 MMGVAMTGR

-58 MLSAVFTM
+58 MLSAMFTM

-87 QMAIFAG
+87 QFAIFAG

-103 VLLHHQHVP
+103 VYFITNMSLAMYALSFAQYALALLPTGGSQ
-112 GNVRSVLRSVLQSLC
+112 
-127 FLPAAAE
+127 

-139 VVGTAFFVLNYF
+139 VVGTLFFILNYF
-151 GVDLMVKIQNL
+151 GVDLMAKIQNL
-162 LVVVLVLS
+162 LVVVLLLS
-170 LSMFA
+170 LTIFA
-175 VFGLPHV
+175 VFGLPQV

-193 LFLTDGIGGFLTA
+193 MFMTEGVSGFLTA

-238 IVSTVSVAI
+238 ITATIGVAV
-247 LYGLVATAAA
+247 LYGLVATTAA
-257 GVLPVAEVANQPLTL
+257 GILPVPEVANQPLTL
-272 VANKI
+272 VAAEI
-277 LPQPL
+277 LPKPL
-282 YVLFI
+282 YIFFI

-323 ASLSK
+323 AALSK
-328 FKTPWKILVIYYVI
+328 YKTPWKILIIYYII
-342 LVVPILLDLQISQIS
+342 LVVPIVLELEIAQIS
-357 SIVQILGYI
+357 SIVQILGYL
-366 NNLIF
+366 NNLVL
-371 TITAMKLPKMFPEAW
+371 TITAMKLPKLFPEAW
-386 EKSAVQGSYSCLQHS
+386 EKSQFKVPTPVFNALMIVTCIAILIQASFMLKSMTPQLILFNVAVMAAGFIWAFYRTGTGKAKPTVSYEM
-401 DDHHLHRHPDPGF
+401 
-414 VHAQLDDSSADH
+414 A
-426 LQRSCNG
+426 
-433 SWLHLGLLQNWQR
+433 
-446 QGQAHRILRNGLTCT
+446 
-461 SFLENQKTKDRFIRS
+461 
-476 FLFLQDRICADAK
+476 
-489 INRDREWAKLHKT
+489 
-502 SEERMCNLP
+502 
-511 GFPENGRERA
+511 
-521 KTAVPGSRIP
+521 
-531 KHSA
+531 

>member
-1 MSTEKKVPAGS
+1 MSTEKKAPAGS

-24 ELMGIAIGQ
+24 ELMGIAVGQ

-103 VLLHHQHVP
+103 VYFITNMSLAMYALSFAQYAIALLP
-112 GNVRSVLRSVLQSLC
+112 SGGS
-127 FLPAAAE
+127 E

-151 GVDLMVKIQNL
+151 GVDLMAKIQNL
-162 LVVVLVLS
+162 LVVVLILS

-175 VFGLPHV
+175 IFGLPNV
-182 DLVNYFSNADG
+182 DLANYFSNADG
-193 LFLTDGIGGFLTA
+193 LFLTDGITGFLTA

-272 VANKI
+272 VANQI

-328 FKTPWKILVIYYVI
+328 YKTPWKILIIYYFI
-342 LVVPILLDLQISQIS
+342 LVVPILADLNIAQIS
-357 SIVQILGYI
+357 SIVQILGYL
-366 NNLIF
+366 NNLVL

-386 EKSAVQGSYSCLQHS
+386 EKSQFHVPTPVFNTLMIITCAALLVQASFMLKSMTLQLIIFNVAVMAAGFIWAFYRTGTGKAKPTVSYEM
-401 DDHHLHRHPDPGF
+401 
-414 VHAQLDDSSADH
+414 A
-426 LQRSCNG
+426 
-433 SWLHLGLLQNWQR
+433 
-446 QGQAHRILRNGLTCT
+446 
-461 SFLENQKTKDRFIRS
+461 
-476 FLFLQDRICADAK
+476 
-489 INRDREWAKLHKT
+489 
-502 SEERMCNLP
+502 
-511 GFPENGRERA
+511 
-521 KTAVPGSRIP
+521 
-531 KHSA
+531 

>member
-1 MSTEKKVPAGS
+1 MSTEKKAPVAS

-87 QMAIFAG
+87 QFAIFAG

-103 VLLHHQHVP
+103 VYFITNMSLAMYALSFAEYALALLP
-112 GNVRSVLRSVLQSLC
+112 TGGNQ
-127 FLPAAAE
+127 

-139 VVGTAFFVLNYF
+139 IVGTLFFVLNYF
-151 GVDLMVKIQNL
+151 GVDLMAKIQNL
-162 LVVVLVLS
+162 LVIVLVIS
-170 LSMFA
+170 LAMFA
-175 VFGLPHV
+175 VFGLPQV
-182 DLVNYFSNADG
+182 DLAAYFSNADG

-247 LYGLVATAAA
+247 LYGLVATTAS
-257 GVLPVAEVANQPLTL
+257 GVLPVPEVANQPLTL
-272 VANKI
+272 VAAEI
-277 LPQPL
+277 LPKPL
-282 YVLFI
+282 YIFFI

-328 FKTPWKILVIYYVI
+328 YKTPWKILIIYYFI
-342 LVVPILLDLQISQIS
+342 LVVPILADLNIAQIS
-357 SIVQILGYI
+357 SIVQILGYL
-366 NNLIF
+366 NNLVL

-386 EKSAVQGSYSCLQHS
+386 EKSQFHVPTPVFNTLMIITCAALLVQASFMLKSMTLQLIIFNVAVMAAGFIWAFYRTGTGKAKPTVSYEM
-401 DDHHLHRHPDPGF
+401 
-414 VHAQLDDSSADH
+414 A
-426 LQRSCNG
+426 
-433 SWLHLGLLQNWQR
+433 
-446 QGQAHRILRNGLTCT
+446 
-461 SFLENQKTKDRFIRS
+461 
-476 FLFLQDRICADAK
+476 
-489 INRDREWAKLHKT
+489 
-502 SEERMCNLP
+502 
-511 GFPENGRERA
+511 
-521 KTAVPGSRIP
+521 
-531 KHSA
+531 

>member
-1 MSTEKKVPAGS
+1 MSTEKKAPAGS

-103 VLLHHQHVP
+103 VYFITNMSLAMYALSFAQYALALLPTGGSQ
-112 GNVRSVLRSVLQSLC
+112 
-127 FLPAAAE
+127 

-139 VVGTAFFVLNYF
+139 VVGTLFFILNYF
-151 GVDLMVKIQNL
+151 GVDLMAKIQNL
-162 LVVVLVLS
+162 LVVVLLLS
-170 LSMFA
+170 LTMFA
-175 VFGLPHV
+175 VFGLPSV
-182 DLVNYFSNADG
+182 DFANYFSNADG
-193 LFLTDGIGGFLTA
+193 LFLSDGISGFLTA
-206 TAYLG
+206 VAYLG

-247 LYGLVATAAA
+247 LYGLVATTAS

-272 VANKI
+272 VAAEV
-277 LPQPL
+277 LPKPL
-282 YVLFI
+282 YIFFI

-316 GWFPQSL
+316 GWFPHSL
-323 ASLSK
+323 AALSK
-328 FKTPWKILVIYYVI
+328 YKTPWKILIIYYVI
-342 LVVPILLDLQISQIS
+342 LVVPIVLELEIAQIS
-357 SIVQILGYI
+357 SIVQILGYL
-366 NNLIF
+366 NNLVL

-386 EKSAVQGSYSCLQHS
+386 EKSQFHV
-401 DDHHLHRHPDPGF
+401 P
-414 VHAQLDDSSADH
+414 
-426 LQRSCNG
+426 
-433 SWLHLGLLQNWQR
+433 
-446 QGQAHRILRNGLTCT
+446 
-461 SFLENQKTKDRFIRS
+461 
-476 FLFLQDRICADAK
+476 
-489 INRDREWAKLHKT
+489 
-502 SEERMCNLP
+502 
-511 GFPENGRERA
+511 
-521 KTAVPGSRIP
+521 TAVFNTLMIITCAALLVQASFMLKSMTPQLIIFNVAVMAAGFIWAFYRTGTGKAKPTVSYEM
-531 KHSA
+531 A

>member
-1 MSTEKKVPAGS
+1 MSNEKQQAMS

-24 ELMGIAIGQ
+24 ELMGIAVGQ

-94 DKWAGYYSV
+94 DKFAGYYSV
-103 VLLHHQHVP
+103 VYFITNMSLAMYALSFAEYALALLP
-112 GNVRSVLRSVLQSLC
+112 SGGS
-127 FLPAAAE
+127 E

-139 VVGTAFFVLNYF
+139 IVGTLFFILNYF
-151 GVDLMVKIQNL
+151 GVDLMAKIQNL
-162 LVVVLVLS
+162 LVIVLVLS
-170 LSMFA
+170 LAMFA
-175 VFGLPHV
+175 VFGLPSV
-182 DLVNYFSNADG
+182 DLANYFSNADG
-193 LFLTDGIGGFLTA
+193 LFLSDGITGFLTA

-238 IVSTVSVAI
+238 IVSTCAVAV
-247 LYGLVATAAA
+247 LYGFVATVAS
-257 GVLPVAEVANQPLTL
+257 GVLPTEQVMNQPLTL
-272 VANKI
+272 VAQQI
-277 LPQPL
+277 LPTPL
-282 YVLFI
+282 YILFI

-316 GWFPQSL
+316 GWFPTSL
-323 ASLSK
+323 ATLSK
-328 FKTPWKILVIYYVI
+328 FKTPYKILIIYYII
-342 LVVPILLDLQISQIS
+342 LVVPILLDLEIAQIS

-386 EKSAVQGSYSCLQHS
+386 EKSAFRVPTPVFNALMIVTCIAIVIQASFMLSSMTIQLIIFNVVVMAAGFIWAFYRTGS
-401 DDHHLHRHPDPGF
+401 G
-414 VHAQLDDSSADH
+414 
-426 LQRSCNG
+426 
-433 SWLHLGLLQNWQR
+433 
-446 QGQAHRILRNGLTCT
+446 
-461 SFLENQKTKDRFIRS
+461 K
-476 FLFLQDRICADAK
+476 AK
-489 INRDREWAKLHKT
+489 PTVSYEMA
-502 SEERMCNLP
+502 
-511 GFPENGRERA
+511 
-521 KTAVPGSRIP
+521 
-531 KHSA
+531 

>member
-1 MSTEKKVPAGS
+1 MSTEKKAPVGS

-103 VLLHHQHVP
+103 VYFITNMSLAMYALSFAQYAIALLP
-112 GNVRSVLRSVLQSLC
+112 SGGS
-127 FLPAAAE
+127 E

-139 VVGTAFFVLNYF
+139 VVGTLFFILNYF
-151 GVDLMVKIQNL
+151 GVDLMAKIQNL
-162 LVVVLVLS
+162 LVIVLLLS
-170 LSMFA
+170 LTMFA
-175 VFGLPHV
+175 VFGLPQV
-182 DLVNYFSNADG
+182 DLATYFNNADG
-193 LFLTDGIGGFLTA
+193 MFMTEGISGFLTA
-206 TAYLG
+206 VAYLG

-247 LYGLVATAAA
+247 LYGLVATTAS
-257 GVLPVAEVANQPLTL
+257 GVLPVPEVANQPLTL
-272 VANKI
+272 VAAEV

-282 YVLFI
+282 YIFFI

-328 FKTPWKILVIYYVI
+328 YKTPWKILIIYYFI
-342 LVVPILLDLQISQIS
+342 LVVPILADLNIAQIS
-357 SIVQILGYI
+357 SIVQILGYL
-366 NNLIF
+366 NNLVL

-386 EKSAVQGSYSCLQHS
+386 EKSQFHVPTPVFNTLMIITCAALLVQASFMLKSMTLQLIIFNVAVMAAGFIWAFYRTGTGKAKPTVSYEM
-401 DDHHLHRHPDPGF
+401 
-414 VHAQLDDSSADH
+414 A
-426 LQRSCNG
+426 
-433 SWLHLGLLQNWQR
+433 
-446 QGQAHRILRNGLTCT
+446 
-461 SFLENQKTKDRFIRS
+461 
-476 FLFLQDRICADAK
+476 
-489 INRDREWAKLHKT
+489 
-502 SEERMCNLP
+502 
-511 GFPENGRERA
+511 
-521 KTAVPGSRIP
+521 
-531 KHSA
+531 

>member
-1 MSTEKKVPAGS
+1 MSNEKQQTMS

-18 RTLGKK
+18 RVLGKK

-94 DKWAGYYSV
+94 DKFAGYYSV
-103 VLLHHQHVP
+103 VYFITNMSLAMYALSFAEYALALLP
-112 GNVRSVLRSVLQSLC
+112 SGGS
-127 FLPAAAE
+127 E

-139 VVGTAFFVLNYF
+139 IVGTAFFVLNYF
-151 GVDLMVKIQNL
+151 GVDLMAKIQNL
-162 LVVVLVLS
+162 LVIVLVLS
-170 LSMFA
+170 LAMFA
-175 VFGLPHV
+175 VFGLPSV
-182 DLVNYFSNADG
+182 DLANYFSNADG
-193 LFLTDGIGGFLTA
+193 LFLSDGITGFLTA

-238 IVSTVSVAI
+238 IVSTCAVAV
-247 LYGLVATAAA
+247 LYGFVATVAS
-257 GVLPVAEVANQPLTL
+257 GVLPTEQVMNQPLTL
-272 VANKI
+272 VAQQI
-277 LPQPL
+277 LPTPL
-282 YVLFI
+282 YILFI

-316 GWFPQSL
+316 GWFPTSL
-323 ASLSK
+323 AALSK
-328 FKTPWKILVIYYVI
+328 FKTPYKILIIYYII
-342 LVVPILLDLQISQIS
+342 LVVPILLDLEIAQIS

-386 EKSAVQGSYSCLQHS
+386 EKSAFHVPTPVFYALMIIADIAILIQASFMVSSMTIQLIVFNVAVLAAGFIWALYRTGTGKAHPTVSYEM
-401 DDHHLHRHPDPGF
+401 
-414 VHAQLDDSSADH
+414 A
-426 LQRSCNG
+426 
-433 SWLHLGLLQNWQR
+433 
-446 QGQAHRILRNGLTCT
+446 
-461 SFLENQKTKDRFIRS
+461 
-476 FLFLQDRICADAK
+476 
-489 INRDREWAKLHKT
+489 
-502 SEERMCNLP
+502 
-511 GFPENGRERA
+511 
-521 KTAVPGSRIP
+521 
-531 KHSA
+531 